1 MEMNN
6 KKSVKKI
13 KTEYIIAIILI
24 VLVVIIF
31 IFSNSNF
38 NLLQP
43 QTNLTNL
50 TDYSTLLEIKLKNT
64 ISQIEGAGKT
74 SVTVTVDGTSE
85 EEVLKETT
93 TKIENGVKSIIESVI
108 LVNGKPYV
116 TKTLNPNIIGIVVV
130 CEGAENLN
138 VKLAITEVITT
149 TLTISSEKI
158 RILKMK

>member
-1 MEMNN
+1 MNLSP
-6 KKSVKKI
+6 KF
-13 KTEYIIAIILI
+13 I
-24 VLVVIIF
+24 VFEGI
-31 IFSNSNF
+31 
-38 NLLQP
+38 
-43 QTNLTNL
+43 
-50 TDYSTLLEIKLKNT
+50 D
-64 ISQIEGAGKT
+64 GAGKT

-85 EEVLKETT
+85 EVVLKETT

-116 TKTLNPNIIGIVVV
+116 TKTFNPKIMGIIVV

-149 TLTISSEKI
+149 TLEVSSDKI